1 MNFRVGV
8 IIRLQFYQPSDRI
21 SDTDHSL
28 NAVLCGC
35 RYINGSHTAVLTE
48 IDFIVQNRVGKVS
61 DCRIG
66 RDGIIFF
73 VQFVLDLI
81 CRKLTV
87 NVGNGFVKLLGKV
100 CTLKGFA
107 GGFGTETP
115 RHHFHLSEYHFGMLN
130 KVPVHQDTFF
140 IRAELYPIRLYIHNA
155 VTLLQNKNVRN
166 DLRSGITLKGV
177 VRQTDSTKQ
186 VGSLSNI
193 FADSGVFLI
202 HRSLAGNESHYAART
217 ELVQR
222 LGEEVVVNEELVF
235 VVTLVRNLEIPEG
248 YIPHNGVKEAVGEVG
263 FFKALCGDRGLLI

>member
-1 MNFRVGV
+1 M
-8 IIRLQFYQPSDRI
+8 
-21 SDTDHSL
+21 
-28 NAVLCGC
+28 
-35 RYINGSHTAVLTE
+35 
-48 IDFIVQNRVGKVS
+48 
-61 DCRIG
+61 
-66 RDGIIFF
+66 
-73 VQFVLDLI
+73 
-81 CRKLTV
+81 
-87 NVGNGFVKLLGKV
+87 
-100 CTLKGFA
+100 
-107 GGFGTETP
+107 
-115 RHHFHLSEYHFGMLN
+115 
-130 KVPVHQDTFF
+130 
-140 IRAELYPIRLYIHNA
+140 
-155 VTLLQNKNVRN
+155 QNKNVRN
-166 DLRSGITLKGV
+166 DLRSGVTLKGV